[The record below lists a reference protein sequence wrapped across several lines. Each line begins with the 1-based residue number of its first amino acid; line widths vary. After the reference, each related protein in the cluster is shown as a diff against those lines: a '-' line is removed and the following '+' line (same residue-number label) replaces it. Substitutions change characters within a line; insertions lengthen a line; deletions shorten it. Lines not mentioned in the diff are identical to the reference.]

1 MPDISP
7 DEARAALG
15 AVATAQQ
22 HVTDEIGLPRGY
34 WWAMAGGWVALGAI
48 GQFAPWWVTT
58 IATVVF
64 GAGHA
69 AVASRL
75 LDGRRRTARLQVAR
89 DAGDHRIALIV
100 IGILVTA
107 VALTIGLAVAL
118 EADGTTH
125 PSLWA
130 GVLVAAV
137 IGFGGPDILA
147 APRPRTRVRPA

>member
-1 MPDISP
+1 MSDISP

-15 AVATAQQ
+15 AVATAHQ

-58 IATVVF
+58 IATVIF

-69 AVASRL
+69 TVASRL
-75 LDGRRRTARLQVAR
+75 LDGRRRTTRLQVSR
-89 DAGDHRIALIV
+89 DTADRRIPLIV
-100 IGILVTA
+100 IGILVAA
-107 VALTIGLAVAL
+107 VALTIGIAFAL
-118 EADGTTH
+118 QADGTTH

-130 GVLVAAV
+130 GIVVAAV

-147 APRPRTRVRPA
+147 ALRPRTRVRRA